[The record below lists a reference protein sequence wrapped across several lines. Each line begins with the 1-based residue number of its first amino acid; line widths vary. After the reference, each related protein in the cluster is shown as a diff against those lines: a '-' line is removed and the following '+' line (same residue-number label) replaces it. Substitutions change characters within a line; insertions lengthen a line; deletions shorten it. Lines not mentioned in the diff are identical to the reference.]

1 MGRLCCVWVALAGL
15 LVSAPVAADEAGYL
29 RVRLH
34 HQYHPQ
40 SIQVRGLDEDAP
52 VTAIHASESAQVKYF
67 DFKQGFTLTVSGA
80 DVERSY
86 AGQLEVYQRDGELLL
101 INRLSLED
109 YVTSVT
115 LSEIGWQPAA
125 AMRAQAVLARTWAIS
140 HRQPTHDYDFGD
152 LTNGQ
157 HYRGLFPQTARAS
170 KVLQPTA
177 GRVVRFRGKLA
188 NVYYYAR
195 CAERIYAAREVWGG
209 EDIPYLSAA
218 ALPAPLSASKAND
231 WVYEMPLQTLLTLFA
246 PSAMSSESHE
256 ISVVQHNGVSG
267 IAIDDQWFTMDH
279 FRIRLNRK
287 FGWNRLKSNS
297 FEVSHDNHTVHFQ
310 GRGLGHLVGLC
321 QQGAIALAQQG
332 QSWVDI
338 VQAFFPGTTIS
349 QYDIKVGEKGA
360 SH

>member
-1 MGRLCCVWVALAGL
+1 MGLAGL
-15 LVSAPVAADEAGYL
+15 LFPAAVTASDDVYL

-34 HQYHPQ
+34 HQHHPQ
-40 SIQVRGLDEDAP
+40 TIQIRGLERDAP
-52 VTAIHASESAQVKYF
+52 VYVMHASAFAQTKFF
-67 DFKQGFTLTVSGA
+67 DFKQGFALAVSGV
-80 DVERSY
+80 DEERSY
-86 AGQLEVYQRDGELLL
+86 AGQLEVHQRDGALLL
-101 INRLSLED
+101 INRLTMED

-140 HRQPTHDYDFGD
+140 HRQPMHDYDFGD

-177 GRVVRFRGKLA
+177 GRVVRYRGKLA

-231 WVYEMPLQTLLTLFA
+231 DWKYEMPLQALLALFT
-246 PSAMSSESHE
+246 PSAIPSESHE

-267 IAIDDQWFTMDH
+267 IVIDDLWFTMDH
-279 FRIRLNRK
+279 FRIRVNRK

-297 FEVSHDNHTVHFQ
+297 FEVSHDNQTVHFQ

-349 QYDIKVGEKGA
+349 QYDVKVR
-360 SH
+360 